1 MEDKRC
7 TKHPCSPSNKGTS
20 SPSRAP
26 TPLPSP
32 SGLPPPLG
40 SPPEV
45 SLRRPCSPVL
55 EQGGPSERIP
65 VVDMSYEDED
75 ILLDTSRDAELSKK
89 LFGDLNRDL
98 LGTPDDGK
106 VIVLSDSDEEE

>member
-1 MEDKRC
+1 
-7 TKHPCSPSNKGTS
+7 
-20 SPSRAP
+20 
-26 TPLPSP
+26 
-32 SGLPPPLG
+32 
-40 SPPEV
+40 
-45 SLRRPCSPVL
+45 LRRPCSPVL
-55 EQGGPSERIP
+55 EQGGPSER
-65 VVDMSYEDED
+65 YEDED

>member
-1 MEDKRC
+1 
-7 TKHPCSPSNKGTS
+7 
-20 SPSRAP
+20 
-26 TPLPSP
+26 
-32 SGLPPPLG
+32 
-40 SPPEV
+40 
-45 SLRRPCSPVL
+45 
-55 EQGGPSERIP
+55 